1 MILQHLPPDLL
12 NFCLVVIFSLF
23 IGLEQR
29 RLHID
34 LDFESIFGTDRTFT
48 LIGILGFILYIISP
62 HDITPFLYGGI
73 ALAILLGI
81 YYFMKIKLKE
91 MYGVTSIV
99 TALITYCLAPL
110 VYTQH
115 LWLVLLVVVCLLV
128 LTEIKESLLTF
139 SKKFD
144 NDEFITLA
152 KFLVLAGVILPLLPD
167 QPLSAEVNVSPYK
180 MWLAI
185 VVVSAISYLGY
196 LLRKFVF
203 PKAGLLLTAVL
214 GGLYSSTAT
223 TVILARQSKEN
234 PGNDSQVVP
243 AIILATTMMYLR
255 IFLVALFFNVQVA
268 MALLPWFICFVI
280 ISVIIVFIFLKT
292 GEKKS
297 SEPTSNALEK
307 QGNPLEFKTAL
318 VFGLLFIFF
327 AIITNFVVKLYGSR
341 GVNGL
346 AFIVGVTDIDPFIIN
361 LFQQKPGFG
370 TSVTAIA
377 VINAITSNNILKMIY
392 SLVLSD
398 KSLRIRIIIGFGALI
413 LAGVA
418 SSILF
423 SMIG

>member
-29 RLHID
+29 RLHIT
-34 LDFESIFGTDRTFT
+34 LDFESTFGTDRTFT

-62 HDITPFLYGGI
+62 HDITPFLFGGI
-73 ALAILLGI
+73 AVFGLLGI
-81 YYFMKIKLKE
+81 YYFMKIKLKQ
-91 MYGVTSIV
+91 MFGITSII
-99 TALITYCLAPL
+99 TALITYCLTPL
-110 VYTQH
+110 LYTQH
-115 LWLVLLVVVCLLV
+115 IWLVLLVVVCLMV
-128 LTEIKESLLTF
+128 LTEIKESLMAF

-144 NDEFITLA
+144 NDEFLTLA

-167 QPLSAEVNVSPYK
+167 QPLSPEINVSPYK

-196 LLRKFVF
+196 LLRKFAF

-223 TVILARQSKEN
+223 TVILARDSKEN
-234 PGNDSQVVP
+234 PSDDNKTVP

-255 IFLVALFFNVQVA
+255 IFLVALFFNAQVA
-268 MALLPWFICFVI
+268 LALLPWFGGFIV
-280 ISVIIVFIFLKT
+280 ISVAIVFIFLKI
-292 GEKKS
+292 GENKNT
-297 SEPTSNALEK
+297 EVAPNALEPQK
-307 QGNPLEFKTAL
+307 NPLEFKTAL
-318 VFGLLFIFF
+318 VFGALFIFF
-327 AIITNFVVKLYGSR
+327 AIITNYVVKLYGAR

-346 AFIVGVTDIDPFIIN
+346 AYIVGVTDIDPFIIN

-370 TSVTAIA
+370 TSITSIA

-398 KSLRIRIIIGFGALI
+398 KSLRMKIIIGFGALI
-413 LAGVA
+413 IAGIV
-418 SSILF
+418 SSVLF

>member
-29 RLHID
+29 RLHIN
-34 LDFESIFGTDRTFT
+34 LEPESIFGTDRTFT
-48 LIGILGFILYIISP
+48 LTGILGFILYIISP
-62 HDITPFLYGGI
+62 HDLTPFLFGGF
-73 ALAILLGI
+73 ALTLLLSI
-81 YYFMKIKLKE
+81 YYFMKIKLKQLF
-91 MYGVTSIV
+91 GITSIV
-99 TALITYCLAPL
+99 SGLITYCLAPL
-110 VYTQH
+110 IYTQH
-115 LWLVLLVVVCLLV
+115 AWLVLLIVVCLLV
-128 LTEIKESLLTF
+128 LTEIKDMLLAF

-144 NDEFITLA
+144 SDEFLTLA

-167 QPLSAEVNVSPYK
+167 QPISAEINVSPYK

-234 PGNDSQVVP
+234 PAANSQTVP
-243 AIILATTMMYLR
+243 AILLATTMMYLR

-268 MALLPWFICFVI
+268 MALFPWFACFII
-280 ISVIIVFIFLKT
+280 ISVIIVFVFLKT
-292 GEKKS
+292 GKKQEIQS
-297 SEPTSNALEK
+297 GSNPLEK
-307 QGNPLEFKTAL
+307 QANPLEFKTAL
-318 VFGLLFIFF
+318 VFGALFIFF
-327 AIITNFVVKLYGSR
+327 AIITNYVVKLYGAR
-341 GVNGL
+341 GINGL
-346 AFIVGVTDIDPFIIN
+346 AYIVGVTDIDPFIIN
-361 LFQQKPGFG
+361 LFQQKPGFE
-370 TSVTAIA
+370 TSITAIA

-398 KSLRIRIIIGFGALI
+398 KSFRVRLVIGFGALI
-413 LAGVA
+413 VAGVA
-418 SSILF
+418 SSLLF
-423 SMIG
+423 TLIH

>member
-29 RLHID
+29 RLHIN
-34 LDFESIFGTDRTFT
+34 LDFESTFGTDRTFT

-62 HDITPFLYGGI
+62 HDATPLISGGI
-73 ALAILLGI
+73 ALTALLSI
-81 YYFMKIKLKE
+81 YYFMKMKFKQMFGI
-91 MYGVTSIV
+91 TSIIS
-99 TALITYCLAPL
+99 ALITYCLAPL
-110 VYTQH
+110 LYTQH

-128 LTEIKESLLTF
+128 LTEIKESLMTF

-167 QPLSAEVNVSPYK
+167 QPLSPEINVSPYK

-196 LLRKFVF
+196 LLRKFAF

-223 TVILARQSKEN
+223 TVILARGSKEN
-234 PGNDSQVVP
+234 PSDDNKTVP

-255 IFLVALFFNVQVA
+255 IFVVALLFNVQVA
-268 MALLPWFICFVI
+268 MALLPWFGCFIV
-280 ISVIIVFIFLKT
+280 ISVAIVLIFLRMA
-292 GEKKS
+292 KS
-297 SEPTSNALEK
+297 KSTETASNALETQK
-307 QGNPLEFKTAL
+307 NPLEFKTAL
-318 VFGLLFIFF
+318 VFGALFIFF
-327 AIITNFVVKLYGSR
+327 AIITNYVVKLYGAR

-346 AFIVGVTDIDPFIIN
+346 AYIVGVTDIDPFIIN

-370 TSVTAIA
+370 TSITAIA
-377 VINAITSNNILKMIY
+377 VINAITSNNILKMVY

-398 KSLRIRIIIGFGALI
+398 KSLRIKIIIGFGALI
-413 LAGVA
+413 IAGVV